1 MSIEIFAILFVV
13 FTFLILLSGIPVAF
27 VLSSSALLF
36 SLIGF
41 FIGLFDY
48 SFLLAI
54 PNRIFGIMTNQNL
67 LAVPLFIFMGL
78 VLQKTKIAEELL
90 IAMNSLYK
98 NTNGGFAISVV
109 IVGGLMGASTGI
121 VGATVVTLGLLSL
134 PIMVKN
140 NYPKDL
146 ACGVICAS
154 GTLGQIIPPSL
165 VLILLADVLS
175 SAYQQAQLNAGIFT
189 PETITI
195 SDLFAGAIIPGLL
208 LPIMFIL
215 YIKFLKIKNVD
226 SNMNIKKNNI
236 KFISSFFPPIL
247 LIFVVLGS
255 IILGIATPSEAS
267 SLGAVGS
274 LLIAFNKSKLS
285 FKIIEEISK
294 ETIKLTSMVFLI
306 LIGATI
312 FSLVFRGLEGDN

>member
-1 MSIEIFAILFVV
+1 MSIETFAILFVL
-13 FTFLILLSGIPVAF
+13 FTFLVLLSGIPVAF

-109 IVGGLMGASTGI
+109 IVGSLMGASTGI

-134 PIMVKN
+134 PIMIKN

-146 ACGVICAS
+146 A
-154 GTLGQIIPPSL
+154 
-165 VLILLADVLS
+165 
-175 SAYQQAQLNAGIFT
+175 
-189 PETITI
+189 
-195 SDLFAGAIIPGLL
+195 
-208 LPIMFIL
+208 
-215 YIKFLKIKNVD
+215 
-226 SNMNIKKNNI
+226 
-236 KFISSFFPPIL
+236 
-247 LIFVVLGS
+247 
-255 IILGIATPSEAS
+255 
-267 SLGAVGS
+267 
-274 LLIAFNKSKLS
+274 
-285 FKIIEEISK
+285 
-294 ETIKLTSMVFLI
+294 
-306 LIGATI
+306 
-312 FSLVFRGLEGDN
+312 